1 MTKCIVLGEALSKE
15 KTPITFSSILT
26 YGKFHD
32 ATDQRYPKDFEY
44 LELIAKGYT
53 NDTIEPDIIF
63 AYNDPKKRNE
73 GYLFLGKWNDGVV

>member
-1 MTKCIVLGEALSKE
+1 MTKCIVLGETSSANK

-26 YGKFHD
+26 YGKFHN
-32 ATDQRYPKDFEY
+32 ATDQPKDFEY

-53 NDTIEPDIIF
+53 DNTIEPDIIF